1 LGACLLLDSMKEY
14 ELIKSHRNSIYK
26 TYVKNII
33 QNEKIKCVQAVDK
46 NAKEVMWLFTII
58 SRYKDI
64 IQKKLREKN
73 IETNQVHFRNDKYS
87 IFKKFSK
94 NKTFKNMDKLQDKY
108 LVLPMHTKMTIND
121 AKRVSFEINKIIKEL
136 N

>member
-1 LGACLLLDSMKEY
+1 MKEY

>member
-1 LGACLLLDSMKEY
+1 MGACLLLDSMKEY